1 MKDEERKMKNLKR
14 FMVEEDG
21 MGSVEVV
28 LIIIVL
34 IALVAIFKDGV
45 TQVMD
50 SIVKKMKSNANAI

>member
-1 MKDEERKMKNLKR
+1 MRNIRNFIK
-14 FMVEEDG
+14 EEDG